1 MYFALKPKR
10 FIGRHRFQ
18 PGENVY
24 NVDNLIR
31 ERSKSFLSF
40 LSLIITRGT
49 QSKSTAGWARQ
60 WHTHGAEDQTHEV
73 SSCEGIKFMKTW

>member
-1 MYFALKPKR
+1 MYFALKPKH

-24 NVDNLIR
+24 NVDNLIT
-31 ERSKSFLSF
+31 ERSKSFPSF

-49 QSKSTAGWARQ
+49 QSKGTAGWAPQ
-60 WHTHGAEDQTHEV
+60 
-73 SSCEGIKFMKTW
+73 

>member
-1 MYFALKPKR
+1 MYFALKPKH

-31 ERSKSFLSF
+31 ERSSFPSF
-40 LSLIITRGT
+40 LSLIITHGT
-49 QSKSTAGWARQ
+49 QSKSTQGWAPQ
-60 WHTHGAEDQTHEV
+60 WPHPWCRW
-73 SSCEGIKFMKTW
+73 SYTWNFL